1 MISPVAEPCPQEYA
15 GRQGCGIFNR
25 RAGTGALL
33 AAFLLI
39 LSLAAVVPGLSGAE
53 PDGRYAIL
61 LTGVSGDPDLQKMY
75 LKEIQRLHSVLV
87 GPLSFPRDHV
97 IVLFDD
103 PEKDP
108 DLIGYESTRRG
119 LEEASLE
126 LTRRVKA
133 SDVVFVFID
142 GHGSY
147 DGKTYKLNLV
157 GPDPTAWELAE
168 ILYSIPAGRFV
179 VVNATSCSG
188 GALQALSGDD
198 KIVITATKSGMEGNL
213 THMGGFFIDSLE
225 NNAADANKDDR
236 VSVLETFLYT
246 IRKVEDNYRNEDKI
260 QTEHAVLEDNGDGRG
275 QSDPG
280 PETGEGLLARTTYF
294 NRAAGGKVPEAVTDE
309 QRKIMLRVW
318 ELEEQVEAL
327 KYRKAEMPQSDYE
340 KKLEELLLKLARTN
354 AKLPE

>member
-1 MISPVAEPCPQEYA
+1 M
-15 GRQGCGIFNR
+15 
-25 RAGTGALL
+25 
-33 AAFLLI
+33 
-39 LSLAAVVPGLSGAE
+39 
-53 PDGRYAIL
+53 
-61 LTGVSGDPDLQKMY
+61 
-75 LKEIQRLHSVLV
+75 
-87 GPLSFPRDHV
+87 
-97 IVLFDD
+97 
-103 PEKDP
+103 
-108 DLIGYESTRRG
+108 
-119 LEEASLE
+119 
-126 LTRRVKA
+126 
-133 SDVVFVFID
+133 
-142 GHGSY
+142 
-147 DGKTYKLNLV
+147 
-157 GPDPTAWELAE
+157 
-168 ILYSIPAGRFV
+168 LYSIPAGRFV

-246 IRKVEDNYRNEDKI
+246 IRKVESYYKDEDKL
-260 QTEHAVLEDNGDGRG
+260 QTEHAVLEDNGDGQG
-275 QSDPG
+275 QADPG
-280 PETGEGLLARTTYF
+280 PATGEGLLARTTYF

-318 ELEEQVEAL
+318 ELEEQIEAL